1 MSTNKSKG
9 ESLVNR
15 WISIEYG
22 EWYTHSVRSCA
33 TVPMLMLMLMLMA
46 EDRQSKARWYKG
58 LVKKYDRSS
67 DRYLVRE
74 RGASARFG
82 RERETATETE
92 AERCHCARR
101 LHRSP
106 WSLLHAQIVWE
117 TGGQDWVDELK
128 DNEYKMAKPPAQVAP
143 SAPAPSSG
151 AGAGSANR
159 QQKRKRSVKEAKI
172 LVYGLPNSGKTS
184 IINKLADQAGLGLSE
199 EPAGP
204 THMFNV
210 NRMQWNDV
218 RLTVFDFG
226 GKTEWRR
233 SLWKSYFDQADALV
247 RHHMSS
253 CPPLPL
259 VVGSFRM
266 PPGAG
271 VGSRQY

>member
-1 MSTNKSKG
+1 
-9 ESLVNR
+9 
-15 WISIEYG
+15 
-22 EWYTHSVRSCA
+22 
-33 TVPMLMLMLMLMA
+33 MA
-46 EDRQSKARWYKG
+46 EDRLSKARWYKG

-67 DRYLVRE
+67 DRYLVR
-74 RGASARFG
+74 ASCLNAFG
-82 RERETATETE
+82 RDRDAE
-92 AERCHCARR
+92 AARCQHARC
-101 LHRSP
+101 LHRS

-128 DNEYKMAKPPAQVAP
+128 DNEYKMAKPPPQAAP

-210 NRMQWNDV
+210 NRMHWNDV

-253 CPPLPL
+253 CPPLPP
-259 VVGSFRM
+259 VVGSSRM

-271 VGSRQY
+271 LGSRQY